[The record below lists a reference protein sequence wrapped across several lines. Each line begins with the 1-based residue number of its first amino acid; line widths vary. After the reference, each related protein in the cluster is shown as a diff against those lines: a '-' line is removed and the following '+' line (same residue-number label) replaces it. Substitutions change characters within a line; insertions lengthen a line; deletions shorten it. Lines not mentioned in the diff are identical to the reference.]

1 MSHSVKWM
9 LVFIVTLTLLTPA
22 FVYEAGPHP
31 HKLETMI
38 AGNVNCY
45 FSSDVPVY
53 YENIDSVQKYTYL
66 YIQLNVSQSCSF
78 GSFPF
83 EFEVRVI
90 GVSFVNTTALYVS
103 LHIASINYK
112 NKSSKAIFISENNF
126 DGTELIYFYEA
137 MGFDKSSG
145 LVSDLFLNGSIDI
158 YSSFGPFAQV
168 EKCYP
173 LNS

>member
-22 FVYEAGPHP
+22 FVYEAEPHP

-38 AGNVNCY
+38 AGNINCY
-45 FSSDVPVY
+45 FSSGVPVY
-53 YENIDSVQKYTYL
+53 YEDINSVQKSTYL

-90 GVSFVNTTALYVS
+90 GVSLVNTTVLYVS
-103 LHIASINYK
+103 LHITSINYE

-126 DGTELIYFYEA
+126 DGTEFIYFYEA
-137 MGFDKSSG
+137 TGFDKNFG
-145 LVSDLFLNGSIDI
+145 LVSDLFLNGSIGI
-158 YSSFGPFAQV
+158 YSSFGPFSQV
-168 EKCYP
+168 EKCFP
-173 LNS
+173 LNP